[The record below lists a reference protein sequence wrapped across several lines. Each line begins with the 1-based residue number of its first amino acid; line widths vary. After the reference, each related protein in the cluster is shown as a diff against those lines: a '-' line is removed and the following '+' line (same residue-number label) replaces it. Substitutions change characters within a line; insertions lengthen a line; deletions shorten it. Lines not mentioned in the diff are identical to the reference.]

1 MSQYSTGTASV
12 TNGSPTVTGTNTL
25 WLANVSAGDSFT
37 VAGDGVMYDVASVDS
52 DTQIT
57 LSVNYAGATAS
68 GVVYTIARDF
78 TSPDNFPE
86 LTTGDIETP
95 TIITRALRK
104 IQSKFSGLVSDI
116 GGKAEIAGQVFTGE
130 IIYYG
135 AGGISTNSS
144 YGSQSLQSNTTG
156 SLNTASGRS
165 ALRENTEGMANTAI
179 GRSSNIFNETGSKNT
194 TVGADSLRD
203 NVSGDINTVV
213 GKSSGRGITTG
224 SGNSILGANV
234 QGLASNLT
242 NNLILSSGG
251 VTRLQHDGVGT
262 TAVQGDLVA
271 DGILFG
277 TDTAAA
283 NTLDDYEEGTWTP
296 EFRGSATAGTYSYA
310 ARVGKYVKTGAS
322 VTVWVTMFN
331 IIESVSGAGDIQISG
346 LPYAVST
353 DLSRGAIG
361 AVVLEDFTFSGSISA
376 VAESSGTILE
386 FRESST
392 DSLDAVLQV
401 SSRDGDGSD
410 LFTCVTYTTDS

>member
-1 MSQYSTGTASV
+1 MSRVIADGLSV
-12 TNGSPTVTGTNTL
+12 KAQADLNLSDELFTNALKNKLDAIEANATTDQTNSEIKSAYEANADTNEFSDAEETK
-25 WLANVSAGDSFT
+25 LANT
-37 VAGDGVMYDVASVDS
+37 YTETEVDS
-52 DTQIT
+52 LLD
-57 LSVNYAGATAS
+57 
-68 GVVYTIARDF
+68 D
-78 TSPDNFPE
+78 
-86 LTTGDIETP
+86 
-95 TIITRALRK
+95 
-104 IQSKFSGLVSDI
+104 
-116 GGKAEIAGQVFTGE
+116 KAAIAGQVFTGE

-156 SLNTASGRS
+156 SLNTALGRS
-165 ALRENTEGMANTAI
+165 ALRENTEGGANTAI
-179 GRSSNIFNETGSKNT
+179 GRSSNILNETGSGNT

-203 NVSGDINTVV
+203 NVSGDANTVV
-213 GKSSGRGITTG
+213 GKTSGRGITTG

-234 QGLASNLT
+234 LGLASNLT

-310 ARVGKYVKTGAS
+310 VRVGKYVKTGAS

-392 DSLDAVLQV
+392 GSGDAVLQV